1 MSVSAALG
9 IIAACA
15 QGQDGIDVSGGVVP
29 ADDAGAEGGTRLP
42 GTDAGGSSSGDPDP
56 DPEDDSGAGPGCTGK
71 VVINE
76 IMTRG
81 ASAAHEFVE
90 LYNPNSCALSL
101 GGWTLVYRSRM
112 GTTDTALHAFAGG
125 ASIPAQSFL
134 VVGSAQFAGPKDVS
148 MNVGTTGKMAE
159 EGQVGLINDSGSL
172 VDALGFGGATG
183 AYVEGTAAGSPPVN
197 GSVGRKSDGL
207 DTDNNAADC
216 RVFTTHSAG
225 ASNL

>member
-15 QGQDGIDVSGGVVP
+15 QGQDGIDVSGGGVP

-76 IMTRG
+76 LQSDGPGG
-81 ASAAHEFVE
+81 AEFIE
-90 LYNPNSCALSL
+90 LYNPNSCAVSL
-101 GGWTLVYRSRM
+101 AGWKLPYRASN
-112 GTTDTALHAFAGG
+112 GNPGVALHSFGSG

-134 VVGSAQFAGPKDVS
+134 LLANNNFSGSGATKFSGGGGLGNS
-148 MNVGTTGKMAE
+148 G
-159 EGQVGLINDSGSL
+159 GQVALVDDADKQVDAVGYGPSTSGAFTEGSPAPLPSGS
-172 VDALGFGGATG
+172 
-183 AYVEGTAAGSPPVN
+183 GSI
-197 GSVGRKSDGL
+197 GRKTDGL
-207 DTDNNAADC
+207 DTDNNASD
-216 RVFTTHSAG
+216 FTRFSTPSPG
-225 ASNL
+225 VSN